1 MFEKE
6 IEFIYKYNLN
16 KIKDLGAFITYE
28 QLIPANVHPA
38 LLQYL
43 SAEID
48 FLIFEDRQKLL
59 KDSLF
64 DYSGEKIIEHFLA
77 IGEEIKKTKKFSID
91 FLSKLIL
98 HASSFNVNFIIR
110 PKWSLLQ
117 FVFENENETSKSVAE
132 IKQILNYL
140 YYYPYL
146 KRLLI
151 NFFDKK
157 RIITITYSEFKELL
171 DKIDTINYET
181 NFEKILENAFSNML
195 EFIYTG
201 ESHNKKI
208 SRQYVELFLADKGL
222 HQFKV
227 ALTEKFG
234 VNISE
239 RFEVSELKNAILEFK
254 DILDTTDEGEADETD
269 VYHESEEENS
279 ENAQTIEE
287 ENKEIESVVT
297 ENEEADFIPYSP
309 DNEEETTAE
318 RNEDKKSFLEEH
330 LEKLDKEV
338 PEMTMPQAELD
349 EESDLEPLDFDEA
362 PRVDEKNVDD
372 VYELA
377 NEEETIDSIV
387 EEEEADLPRIEITDE
402 DDEPFKNDI
411 LDKEEEVDETFEEIN
426 LSDVNETEEIFI
438 EEGTKVS
445 FAPEE
450 LGVSE
455 NVVETESPDEW
466 PSETSEN
473 DDIKINLQVQEEVGL
488 SDDSD
493 DNAVAEELP
502 DNDAGEE
509 NFSAFEDFEEPELFD
524 KEEEENIE
532 HENLSETVT
541 IKEKSE
547 NSQIDISGLLED
559 KRIPKI
565 IEVLFDY
572 DMEEFA
578 NAIDDIS
585 ECNGKEEA
593 LTVID
598 NIAERG
604 FIDKSAKEI
613 KLFKNIISD
622 FFN

>member
-1 MFEKE
+1 
-6 IEFIYKYNLN
+6 
-16 KIKDLGAFITYE
+16 
-28 QLIPANVHPA
+28 
-38 LLQYL
+38 
-43 SAEID
+43 
-48 FLIFEDRQKLL
+48 
-59 KDSLF
+59 
-64 DYSGEKIIEHFLA
+64 
-77 IGEEIKKTKKFSID
+77 
-91 FLSKLIL
+91 
-98 HASSFNVNFIIR
+98 
-110 PKWSLLQ
+110 
-117 FVFENENETSKSVAE
+117 
-132 IKQILNYL
+132 
-140 YYYPYL
+140 
-146 KRLLI
+146 
-151 NFFDKK
+151 
-157 RIITITYSEFKELL
+157 
-171 DKIDTINYET
+171 
-181 NFEKILENAFSNML
+181 
-195 EFIYTG
+195 
-201 ESHNKKI
+201 
-208 SRQYVELFLADKGL
+208 
-222 HQFKV
+222 
-227 ALTEKFG
+227 
-234 VNISE
+234 
-239 RFEVSELKNAILEFK
+239 
-254 DILDTTDEGEADETD
+254 LDTTDEGEADETD

-297 ENEEADFIPYSP
+297 ENEEADFISYSP
-309 DNEEETTAE
+309 DNEEETTVE

-411 LDKEEEVDETFEEIN
+411 LYKEGEVDETFEEIN